1 MLHITRKDNV
11 IKVVE
16 TILSFTDAKINT
28 ILYDIENKKKKMN
41 NETWRE
47 MNTSDIDWVNKYYV
61 PKAKQVK
68 EL

>member
-11 IKVVE
+11 VKVVE
-16 TILSFTDAKINT
+16 TISGFTDAKINT

>member
-16 TILSFTDAKINT
+16 TISGFTDTKINT

-47 MNTSDIDWVNKYYV
+47 MNTSDIDWVNKYYI

>member
-16 TILSFTDAKINT
+16 TILSFTDTKINT

-47 MNTSDIDWVNKYYV
+47 MNTSDIDWVNKYYI

>member
-28 ILYDIENKKKKMN
+28 ILYDIKNKKKKMN

-47 MNTSDIDWVNKYYV
+47 MNTSDIDWVNKYYI